1 MKVYVI
7 GLGMTNFEKPGRRDN
22 FDYPDMALEA
32 TRSALED
39 SGLEYSDIQRA
50 FVGYCYGDSCCGQK
64 SLYQLGM
71 TGEFVAVNRT
81 IICVITSMQ
90 NQSHVKNVK
99 TNFICAFMKC
109 IFYAEFFFRI
119 KTCLGR
125 AFYGRSLGGAWY
137 RYRTVDSK
145 VV

>member
-71 TGEFVAVNRT
+71 TGELVAVNIT
-81 IICVITSMQ
+81 LICVITSMQ
-90 NQSHVKNVK
+90 MQSHVK
-99 TNFICAFMKC
+99 M
-109 IFYAEFFFRI
+109 
-119 KTCLGR
+119 
-125 AFYGRSLGGAWY
+125 
-137 RYRTVDSK
+137 
-145 VV
+145 